1 MTENQNTFHIE
12 GMTCGGCEKSVTRT
26 VLSVA
31 SVADVMVDRGQNQA
45 VVTWK
50 PGLSA
55 DAVESASQQIC
66 RAVEEAGFDCRPA

>member
-55 DAVESASQQIC
+55 DAVASASQQIC
-66 RAVEEAGFDCRPA
+66 RAVEEAGFDCQPA